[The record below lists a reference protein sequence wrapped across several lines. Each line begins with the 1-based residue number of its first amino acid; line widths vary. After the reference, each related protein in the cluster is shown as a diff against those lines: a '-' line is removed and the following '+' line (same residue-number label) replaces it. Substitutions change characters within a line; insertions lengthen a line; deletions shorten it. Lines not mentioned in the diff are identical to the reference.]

1 MNEIVDIN
9 FSSFELSDDIVYNI
23 FDTENNLSIKVITSV
38 S

>member
-9 FSSFELSDDIVYNI
+9 FSSFELSDDIIYNI